1 MLPHVAH
8 GSRRRRAGG
17 DDLADPQAEGE
28 SARRVPEQPV
38 PGSAPPWLDAIPSR
52 RNRRDYDGDGAT
64 APLPVLR
71 TARLPAQQKES
82 DMDGAFLSHVIAW
95 AIGGM
100 TALGAV
106 LITGAL
112 FSLGR
117 RGAYR
122 K

>member
-1 MLPHVAH
+1 
-8 GSRRRRAGG
+8 
-17 DDLADPQAEGE
+17 
-28 SARRVPEQPV
+28 
-38 PGSAPPWLDAIPSR
+38 
-52 RNRRDYDGDGAT
+52 
-64 APLPVLR
+64 
-71 TARLPAQQKES
+71 
-82 DMDGAFLSHVIAW
+82 MDGAFLSHVIAW
-95 AIGGM
+95 GIGGM